1 MNTAGIMN
9 IVIVSLALSPEQAE
23 EQYSSLVLGSG
34 VAYTVHRGS
43 DIVMLERFCTS
54 P

>member
-1 MNTAGIMN
+1 MN
-9 IVIVSLALSPEQAE
+9 IVIVSLALSPE
-23 EQYSSLVLGSG
+23 EQYSSLVSGSG